1 VTGFLLDTHVLLWWL
16 VGEALSP
23 AARNVLE
30 APGQIV
36 RVSAVTAWEIAIK
49 QSKGHLEVAEDYLDV
64 VQEQGLQ
71 FLPVEVRH
79 AVSLRDLPM
88 HHRDPFA
95 RMLVAQARVERLTLM
110 TRDRRLRAYD
120 VKVLA
125 A

>member
-1 VTGFLLDTHVLLWWL
+1 MTGFLLDTHVLLWWL

-23 AARNVLE
+23 AAQVVLE
-30 APGQIV
+30 APGQVV

-49 QSKGHLEVAEDYLDV
+49 QSKGQLEVAEDYLDV

-79 AVSLRDLPM
+79 AVSVRDLPM
-88 HHRDPFA
+88 HHRDPFD
-95 RMLVAQARVERLTLM
+95 RMLVAQAQVERLTLM
-110 TRDRRLRAYD
+110 TRDRRLTAYD